1 MSTWKGG
8 KAHKRGQHKPKW
20 SQLQSSPVGAGQ
32 GTCLGDG
39 NKHKLGPGM
48 GTQ

>member
-8 KAHKRGQHKPKW
+8 QARKKGQHEPKW
-20 SQLQSSPVGAGQ
+20 SQLQNSPVGAGQ

-39 NKHKLGPGM
+39 SKQKLGPVM